1 MAFGDLW
8 SNRKYPDGCR
18 SCGQT
23 EKKHVGLG
31 LCQNCYR
38 DKGIQMAARNDT
50 LETETNYEGVEEIT
64 EIEFDSFGSDDE
76 LVIVET
82 EDIFV
87 SGERRPGSITSPVA
101 GTDDAPPSVE
111 KDGFLGGLFKKKKPS
126 SSTPP
131 PFAKKTREKA
141 PKGVGRRVSTSETI
155 QDVWAAIGGI
165 AIRTGRHAPLGRY
178 LQWQAPAAG
187 EMLDGALAGSLVDR
201 RLLQPAVKTRGRL
214 DVLGAVIFPPA
225 IIVAIEMNPERAPQ
239 LLPILKT
246 AIRSSLPSLLPAMK
260 KAQAREEKV
269 NKAVAE
275 MFGEDFPPGVDPVDM
290 VIEQMF
296 SGWYVP
302 PTEPTPPTYE
312 ESTTEN
318 AETYAR
324 N

>member
-1 MAFGDLW
+1 MSFGDLW

-38 DKGIQMAARNDT
+38 DPEIQMAARNNT
-50 LETETNYEGVEEIT
+50 LETETSYEGVEDT
-64 EIEFDSFGSDDE
+64 IEVESDPIGDDDE
-76 LVIVET
+76 VVVVEP

-87 SGERRPGSITSPVA
+87 SSERRPGSITSPVA
-101 GTDDAPPSVE
+101 DREDATTGVE
-111 KDGFLGGLFKKKKPS
+111 KDGFLGGLFKKKKPT

-131 PFAKKTREKA
+131 PFSKKTREKA

-187 EMLDGALAGSLVDR
+187 EMLDQALAGSILDR
-201 RLLQPAVKTRGRL
+201 KLLQPAVKTRGRL

-239 LLPILKT
+239 LVPILKS
-246 AIRSSLPSLLPAMK
+246 AIRASLPSLLPAMK
-260 KAQAREEKV
+260 KAQAKEEKV

-302 PTEPTPPTYE
+302 PTETTYE
-312 ESTTEN
+312 ESTPTN
-318 AETYAR
+318 DETYAR
-324 N
+324 S